1 MMLRYPKLAISY
13 DLESWSPQ
21 LFMTRNNAILMRSD
35 LVRSFLDNDFG
46 VDIEVSVYN
55 NTSPYMG

>member
-1 MMLRYPKLAISY
+1 MLRYPKLAIAY

-35 LVRSFLDNDFG
+35 LVRPFLDNDFG
-46 VDIEVSVYN
+46 VDTEVSLYN